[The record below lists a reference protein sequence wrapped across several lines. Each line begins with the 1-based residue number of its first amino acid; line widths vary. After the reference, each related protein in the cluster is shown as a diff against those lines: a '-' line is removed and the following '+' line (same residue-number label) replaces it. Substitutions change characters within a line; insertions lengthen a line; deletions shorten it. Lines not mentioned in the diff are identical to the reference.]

1 MTSVRALSL
10 AAALAM
16 AASTAA
22 LAQEPA
28 KAAPAGYSTASNV
41 GELLDNP
48 ATKAVLLKDAPTT
61 ASSPRL
67 EAEGRSLSLDEITP
81 YAPELTPEVLAKINA
96 DLAKIPHK

>member
-1 MTSVRALSL
+1 MTLLRSLSL
-10 AAALAM
+10 AAVLVL

-28 KAAPAGYSTASNV
+28 KAAPGGWSTASNV
-41 GELLDNP
+41 GDLLDNP

-67 EAEGRSLSLDEITP
+67 EAEGRALSLDEIVP
-81 YAPELTPEVLAKINA
+81 YSPELTPEVMAKINA
-96 DLAKIPHK
+96 DLAKIPPK